1 MVTLTL
7 PLARGTWLCTHRA
20 VMGTMQ
26 LSYGCRGS
34 HNSQPPDLGAFK
46 TSALLLC

>member
-7 PLARGTWLCTHRA
+7 SLARGARPCTHRT

-26 LSYGCRGS
+26 LSYGCLGS

-46 TSALLLC
+46 TSALSLC

>member
-7 PLARGTWLCTHRA
+7 PLAHGTWLCTRRTI
-20 VMGTMQ
+20 MGTMQ
-26 LSYGCRGS
+26 LSYGCLGN

-46 TSALLLC
+46 TSTLLLC